1 MKRKNSFRPG
11 DRIYTRVMLQGRQ
24 VAEFVFDCINGMSEL
39 ICALRY
45 RTRQFRGLAQIYIRN
60 VSSGWS
66 MEQPLM
72 LYPGRYAA
80 VAETAHGAS
89 EVPSAPGRDPRRW
102 MDY

>member
-1 MKRKNSFRPG
+1 MKRKKCFRPG

-24 VAEFVFDCINGMSEL
+24 VAEFVFDCIAGMSEL

-45 RTRQFRGLAQIYIRN
+45 RTRQFRGLAQVYIRN

-80 VAETAHGAS
+80 ATDATA
-89 EVPSAPGRDPRRW
+89 APTEGPVTPPNDPRRW